1 MLSTICYV
9 VSAENQF
16 FPHTCGHLSI
26 VAYLCWL
33 SQRMVVLCHMCFTL
47 SYIYIYIYMMC
58 DCIWLFQSPHTQLRI
73 GDNFCVML
81 RPDVITCGHILSLCI
96 DSRNDWATRKEM
108 WKNEQWPK
116 LNPKSV
122 IDQLQVWV
130 QDLEPD
136 IVCDSTNGTWS
147 ECRWMEM
154 NP

>member
-47 SYIYIYIYMMC
+47 SYIYIH
-58 DCIWLFQSPHTQLRI
+58 IWCMIAFGCSNLLTHNCALVTI
-73 GDNFCVML
+73 CVML
-81 RPDVITCGHILSLCI
+81 RPDVITCGHILWLCI
-96 DSRNDWATRKEM
+96 DSRNDWATRKET

-116 LNPKSV
+116 RNPKSV

>member
-1 MLSTICYV
+1 MWCLQKTNSFHTPVAICLLWPICVDCHNVWLYCV
-9 VSAENQF
+9 TCVSR
-16 FPHTCGHLSI
+16 CHL
-26 VAYLCWL
+26 
-33 SQRMVVLCHMCFTL
+33 
-47 SYIYIYIYMMC
+47 YIYIYIYMMC